1 MNGVGGI
8 DRPVS
13 RVRRE
18 PCSASVLCLLGYN
31 LPSLAILHGAVRRR
45 IRCCS
50 EWHSCPAGRK
60 PRVVN
65 GIRQGDGR
73 RKTGIAKRE
82 RKIIKKK
89 HLRADTTTYIC
100 KGTGAGTASQGLV
113 GAGNA
118 GKPVITA
125 YPPTISAPVCCM
137 EGLGSLGFT
146 TVGGAAVTSSAGRF
160 QGCCGCTCE
169 PRGKTGSGNRS
180 RTRRDLIDWLHA
192 VCSGRT
198 RGYVKCDLLVCSV
211 GQNTEQG
218 SILASGGREAQRTLR
233 CRWQQSETS
242 HKPETQNTKTKLSRC
257 ILDSK
262 GRMLHVQPTKTL
274 TPCHLASSSAR
285 IRCTKQ

>member
-1 MNGVGGI
+1 M
-8 DRPVS
+8 
-13 RVRRE
+13 
-18 PCSASVLCLLGYN
+18 
-31 LPSLAILHGAVRRR
+31 
-45 IRCCS
+45 
-50 EWHSCPAGRK
+50 
-60 PRVVN
+60 VN

-89 HLRADTTTYIC
+89 HLRADTTTYA
-100 KGTGAGTASQGLV
+100 KGRAQAQHPRGWV

-146 TVGGAAVTSSAGRF
+146 TVGGAAVTSSAGRFQGF

-242 HKPETQNTKTKLSRC
+242 HKPKTQDTKPKLSRC
-257 ILDSK
+257 ILNSQRTNVACPAYK
-262 GRMLHVQPTKTL
+262 NTNTM
-274 TPCHLASSSAR
+274 SSCVLLGQNTVYQT
-285 IRCTKQ
+285 IEKP